1 MTARAGDKLVV
12 ESEKAGQPGREG
24 EVEEVVQDD
33 PPRYRVRWTDGRTT
47 IFAPTAGVAR
57 IEPKKK
63 QQRARRQTSS

>member
-1 MTARAGDKLVV
+1 MTARVGDKIVV
-12 ESEKAGQPGREG
+12 ESEKAGQSGREG
-24 EVEEVVQDD
+24 EVEEVVHDD

-63 QQRARRQTSS
+63 RKKAKTRS

>member
-1 MTARAGDKLVV
+1 MTAHAGDKLVV

-24 EVEEVVQDD
+24 EIEEVVQED

-47 IFAPTAGVAR
+47 IFAPTAGVAT

-63 QQRARRQTSS
+63 RRARK

>member
-1 MTARAGDKLVV
+1 MTAKIGDKIIV

-24 EVEEVVQDD
+24 KVEEVVRDD

-57 IEPKKK
+57 IEPKKRK
-63 QQRARRQTSS
+63 KATTAS

>member
-1 MTARAGDKLVV
+1 VTVRKGDKLVV
-12 ESEKAGQPGREG
+12 ESKKAGQPGREG
-24 EVEEVVQDD
+24 EIEEVVQED

-63 QQRARRQTSS
+63 PRQRARS

>member
-1 MTARAGDKLVV
+1 MTARVGDKILV
-12 ESEKAGQPGREG
+12 ESEKAGLPGREG

-57 IEPKKK
+57 IEPKKPK
-63 QQRARRQTSS
+63 RKKAKTRS

>member
-1 MTARAGDKLVV
+1 MTVRKGDKLVV
-12 ESEKAGQPGREG
+12 ESKKAGQPGREG
-24 EVEEVVQDD
+24 EIEEVVQED

-63 QQRARRQTSS
+63 PRQRARS

>member
-1 MTARAGDKLVV
+1 MTAKVGDKIIV

-47 IFAPTAGVAR
+47 IFTPTAGVAR
-57 IEPKKK
+57 IEPKKRK
-63 QQRARRQTSS
+63 KAKTTS

>member
-1 MTARAGDKLVV
+1 MTAQVGDKIIV

-24 EVEEVVQDD
+24 EVEEVVHDD

-57 IEPKKK
+57 IEPKKRK
-63 QQRARRQTSS
+63 KAKTAS